1 MDFYAGLGPHRPLT
15 LTFFA
20 MNLTALEI
28 EQAFGMSGITLEDGA
43 IIAGSGLDLAIANH
57 RLSLCRAAGKLPPEA
72 EAYQVRA
79 WLIRN
84 GIDLDTIPSIISASV
99 PEGPQRNE
107 ALMRWEY
114 SVRVPMNHPL
124 VAVVAASLNVQVQ
137 SVWWDIIQL

>member
-1 MDFYAGLGPHRPLT
+1 
-15 LTFFA
+15 
-20 MNLTALEI
+20 MNWTPLEI
-28 EQAFGMSGITLEDGA
+28 ESVLGMTGITLQGDT
-43 IIAGSGLDLAIANH
+43 IIAGTGLPLAIANH
-57 RLSLCRAAGKLPPEA
+57 RLSLCREDGKLPPEA

-84 GIDLDTIPSIISASV
+84 GIDLDTIPGIISASV